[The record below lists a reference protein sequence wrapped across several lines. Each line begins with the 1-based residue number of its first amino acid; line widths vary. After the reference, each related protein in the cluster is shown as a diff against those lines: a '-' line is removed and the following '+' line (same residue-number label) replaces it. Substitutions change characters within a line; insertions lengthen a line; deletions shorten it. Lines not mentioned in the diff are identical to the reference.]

1 MGSSSQ
7 RAVASVTR
15 GFHYAFAIV
24 ASCVAITCLP
34 CALVL
39 SCAGIFFTPVSAFF
53 GVPKATFTL
62 YFSIVNLAMMVTLPV
77 WGKLLSRLDL
87 RVALSAAVVA
97 TGVGCLGMSACQEMR
112 QFYVCGAIM
121 GIGVAPCIYLAVP
134 TLINAWC
141 VKRVGF
147 FVGLCM
153 AFTGIGGVIFN
164 PIGTALI
171 NAGAEGW
178 RTAYLVFGV
187 VILVGTLP
195 FTTLVV
201 RSRPADKGLLPYGA
215 DEADESA
222 PSATDGASPE
232 PDDSMEASAAMR
244 TSAFFALAAFSGLI
258 TLNQTIYQY
267 LAGYA
272 QSFAQTLPAVAAA
285 SGIVASTAMAG
296 QAIGKVLLGVVN
308 DRSVKLGAVMGI
320 GAGVAGV
327 TLMWLLPGQLALLLV
342 GAFLFGIA
350 YAETT
355 VQTPLLV
362 RTVFGSADYTNVY
375 SCVSMVG
382 SLMGTFAAVF
392 WSLVVDSAGGYPLM
406 FALGYVCMVGCLALA
421 LFSLH
426 WKARRNAT

>member
-1 MGSSSQ
+1 MSGESSAHEQ
-7 RAVASVTR
+7 IKRAQALIDLGRQEQAVELLAAIPQTTPLLVAAVNC
-15 GFHYAFAIV
+15 FLAYAFAGLGKKDEAYACARRALEAEPNNDTALFWLAIV
-24 ASCVAITCLP
+24 EPDDAT
-34 CALVL
+34 ALQH
-39 SCAGIFFTPVSAFF
+39 T
-53 GVPKATFTL
+53 
-62 YFSIVNLAMMVTLPV
+62 
-77 WGKLLSRLDL
+77 SRLIELDPDWVPYQSLHAISLLRNGRKEEAEAVAREAARQAPEDVYVLGNLGDVLHDKRSPEAEQVYARILEMEPDDL
-87 RVALSAAVVA
+87 HARKALARIK
-97 TGVGCLGMSACQEMR
+97 Q
-112 QFYVCGAIM
+112 
-121 GIGVAPCIYLAVP
+121 
-134 TLINAWC
+134 
-141 VKRVGF
+141 K
-147 FVGLCM
+147 
-153 AFTGIGGVIFN
+153 
-164 PIGTALI
+164 
-171 NAGAEGW
+171 
-178 RTAYLVFGV
+178 
-187 VILVGTLP
+187 
-195 FTTLVV
+195 
-201 RSRPADKGLLPYGA
+201 

-285 SGIVASTAMAG
+285 SGIVASAAMAG